1 MLQITKAGKAI
12 VASPKFAQE
21 ARRFLRE
28 YKVGGIDD
36 GVAHQTIVYRVAMVL
51 SGRED
56 EFGLALTA
64 KDHYEI
70 EQFINGEN
78 KGEIE
83 AATERIFDR
92 LPIHSAR

>member
-1 MLQITKAGKAI
+1 MLQITKEGRAI
-12 VASPKFAQE
+12 VASPKFAEE
-21 ARRFLRE
+21 ARRFLRG
-28 YKVGGIDD
+28 YKAGGIDD

-51 SGRED
+51 SGRKD

-64 KDHYEI
+64 RDHNEI

-83 AATERIFDR
+83 AAAARIFDT
-92 LPIHSAR
+92 LPVYFAR